1 MIQPIVKGTS
11 IFAQMMNKMKIDSGT
26 NSNEE
31 DESAETHKIMPSE
44 IFIPKKETMK
54 RTYAPPSMKSLD
66 DFEIPKRRV
75 LYDNSLVSKIRN
87 VVSTPPESDITER
100 LEKLKVSDSTPT
112 NDTKS
117 KIHEENL
124 EKLHKMSEE
133 EILKEKENL
142 LVSLDPK
149 LIKFLKSREPKKS
162 EPKIST
168 KPMKIADLPELELL
182 KSEGSENW
190 LNFNVVESEKLEWMK
205 DIRVQLEELEPG
217 TEFEARFDW
226 KGILLPFREKT
237 IGTENPELFLHGE
250 DPDRAGYTIQEF
262 FRLARSNV
270 LQQRTAAFSA
280 INGILSIYNQG
291 FYDNVLELPIAKIFF
306 LLRFGLDDNTQSLLE
321 LTSKGLA
328 SLFYNE
334 ADEALLDVIFDS
346 ANGTKQ
352 PIPELYCK
360 WSKNDEDDL
369 EANQSAIEV
378 DVQPEDASES
388 DFIVAE
394 KNLVDC
400 LLRTNILS
408 RIYYILEVVRP
419 DNSTVISCIKILIQ
433 IARNGQDNA
442 KRIILQHRLID
453 CLIEN
458 FLGDLELATTETT
471 FYGHPQPLVIKLLR
485 ILAGYN
491 LSLRSYLENK
501 NLFVFIKGYVY
512 SRKDLNVCWRFS

>member
-1 MIQPIVKGTS
+1 
-11 IFAQMMNKMKIDSGT
+11 MMNKMKIDSGS

-31 DESAETHKIMPSE
+31 DESVESHKMMPTE

-66 DFEIPKRRV
+66 DFEIPRRRV

-87 VVSTPPESDITER
+87 VVSTAPETDITKR
-100 LEKLKVSDSTPT
+100 LEKLKVSDPTPT
-112 NDTKS
+112 DVTKS

-149 LIKFLKSREPKKS
+149 LIKFLKSREPKKV
-162 EPKIST
+162 EPKIPAS
-168 KPMKIADLPELELL
+168 PMKIADLPELELL

-190 LNFNVVESEKLEWMK
+190 LNFNIIEPEKLEWMK
-205 DIRVQLEELEPG
+205 DVRVKLEELEPG

-226 KGILLPFREKT
+226 KGILLPFREKM

-306 LLRFGLDDNTQSLLE
+306 LLRFGLDDNTQSILE
-321 LTSKGLA
+321 LTTKGLA

-334 ADEALLDVIFDS
+334 ADEALLDAIFDS
-346 ANGTKQ
+346 ATGTKQ
-352 PIPELYCK
+352 PIPEMYCK
-360 WSKNDEDDL
+360 WSKTDEDNF
-369 EANQSAIEV
+369 AVNQSAIEV
-378 DVQPEDASES
+378 DVQPEDVSEN

-394 KNLVDC
+394 KDLIEC
-400 LLRTNILS
+400 LLRTNILN

-433 IARNGQDNA
+433 IARSGQDNA
-442 KRIILQHRLID
+442 MRIVVQPRLID
-453 CLIEN
+453 CLLEN
-458 FLGDLELATTETT
+458 FLTDLELATEETI
-471 FYGHPQPLVIKLLR
+471 FYNHPQPLVIKLLR
-485 ILAGYN
+485 ILAVYN
-491 LSLRSYLENK
+491 LSLRTLLETK
-501 NLFVFIKGYVY
+501 NFFMFIKGYVY
-512 SRKDLNVCWRFS
+512 SRKDLNVSRRLEV